1 MMSVIRTAAQHG
13 AGAIDYL
20 AARAR
25 SPDPGL
31 AILLGLAND
40 PLTTSTRRRTHK
52 FFNPY
57 AKRPRNALNISTP
70 NQRSQTSHPNTPNS

>member
-31 AILLGLAND
+31 AIFFGSSDVSGGALTSGFAATGPGLLGFCL
-40 PLTTSTRRRTHK
+40 
-52 FFNPY
+52 
-57 AKRPRNALNISTP
+57 
-70 NQRSQTSHPNTPNS
+70 